1 MYILAEMLK
10 RVQIYAHSRSLE
22 MKFHLIFKERMM
34 ARH

>member
-10 RVQIYAHSRSLE
+10 RVQIYARSRSLE
-22 MKFHLIFKERMM
+22 MKLHLIFKERMM